1 MRDEISRRPRTE
13 EGPLREGRYAQYP
26 KTPFLLR
33 FLAQVSVLVIF
44 LGMGYYGSDLFFK
57 MLDNKNVAKQ
67 ENVVSNTAELERLLA
82 SDNTPKDTLVS
93 SKELTFYPLSSSGLV
108 KSTMKVLSDIQEDEI
123 MDAVKSVFAESSEK
137 WANMIAPKHV
147 YRDGITAFIDL
158 PQGFAAGLGSMSE
171 QRALL
176 FITGIVR
183 TIVEN
188 FQPIKQVY
196 FLQEGSWVPN
206 VGTIKLSEPWGFEN
220 TGA

>member
-1 MRDEISRRPRTE
+1 VRDEISRRPRTE
-13 EGPLREGRYAQYP
+13 EGELRENRFSQRQ

-33 FLAQVSVLVIF
+33 FLAQLSVLVIF
-44 LGMGYYGSDLFFK
+44 LGLGYYGSDLFFK
-57 MLDNKNVAKQ
+57 MLDNKNVVKQ
-67 ENVVSNTAELERLLA
+67 KNVVSNTAELERLLA
-82 SDNTPKDTLVS
+82 SGDTPKETLVT
-93 SKELTFYPLSSSGLV
+93 SKEITFYPLSSAGLV
-108 KSTMKVLSDIQEDEI
+108 KSSLKVLSDIQEDEI

-137 WANMIAPKHV
+137 WANMIAPLHV

-158 PQGFAAGLGSMSE
+158 PQGFAAGLGSMPE

-196 FLQEGSWVPN
+196 FLQEGRWVPS

-220 TGA
+220 ATA